1 MRKIKIKLTKYEA
14 ETLEY
19 YIEKLFLIVLGGSQL
34 KAMKRVGK
42 KLEKEIKK

>member
-1 MRKIKIKLTKYEA
+1 MKKIKIKLTKYEA

-19 YIEKLFLIVLGGSQL
+19 YVEKLFLVVLGGSQL
-34 KAMKRVGK
+34 RAMKRVRE